1 MVHTPLG
8 ISLHNCSANALL
20 VSWPGEAKNSV
31 CYVQRDCRLEGLKI
45 KKIQRIRKV
54 TQKRLYALLINVRG
68 MIEQLMLNLHLLS
81 GGQSAEFVDSIEGN
95 DAHVIV
101 LQLR

>member
-1 MVHTPLG
+1 MLQVT
-8 ISLHNCSANALL
+8 ALML
-20 VSWPGEAKNSV
+20 NV
-31 CYVQRDCRLEGLKI
+31 VQRILEYNLLEGVRIIIQRNCWLEGFKI

-95 DAHVIV
+95 DARVIV
-101 LQLR
+101 RQLR